1 MHAAWT
7 VKHKP
12 RSLSEVVGNEEAI
25 QKLVAWVRSWEK
37 GVPKRRSAFI
47 YGPPGIGKTVSVEA
61 LANDLNM
68 ELVERNASDYR
79 TEDAV
84 QKFAGLAS
92 QSGTLFGKRRLIL
105 FDELDGLTGRED
117 RGGVGAITQ
126 IAKAA
131 LVPIILIANNAY
143 DPRLGA
149 LRFYCETIEFK
160 KPAAGAVMKHLERI
174 CRQEGIKAEES
185 ALKFI
190 AQRSEGDVRSAVNDL
205 QALAQGKQTL
215 KYDDVSWLAYRDR
228 KEAIFNVLRAV
239 FYGRSADQARR
250 AVDMADVDPDM
261 LFEWIYENLPH
272 HLRDPRDLAN
282 AMDALATADL
292 YRGRIARSQN
302 WTLTRYVIDFMTAGV
317 AMAREKTQPAGF
329 VPLRFPARIKTLS
342 QTRAERQMR
351 SAIGLKIKKRCHIS
365 ASMAAKEIL
374 PYVRIIFE
382 NNAQNA
388 AGLAKWLD
396 LEEGMMEFLAGS
408 KKQAK
413 AIAKKLEAAEQ
424 VEPRRRAS

>member
-1 MHAAWT
+1 MYAAWT

-25 QKLVAWVRSWEK
+25 QKLVSWVKSWDK
-37 GVPKRRSAFI
+37 SVPKRRAAFLF
-47 YGPPGIGKTVSVEA
+47 GPPGIGKTLTVEA
-61 LANDLNM
+61 LANDLNL

-79 TEDAV
+79 TEEAV

-92 QSGTLFGKRRLIL
+92 QSGTLFGKKRLIL

-126 IAKAA
+126 IAKNA

-160 KPAAGAVMKHLERI
+160 KPAAGAVMKHLNRI
-174 CRQEGIKAEES
+174 CDREGIKAEES

-215 KYDDVSWLAYRDR
+215 TFDDVSWLAYRDR
-228 KEAIFNVLRAV
+228 KEAIFSVLRLI
-239 FYGRSADQARR
+239 FYGKSAEAAKH
-250 AVDMADVDPDM
+250 AVDMADVDPNM

-272 HLRDPRDLAN
+272 HLRDRSDLSR
-282 AMDALATADL
+282 AMNSLATADL
-292 YRGRIARSQN
+292 YRGRIRRSQD
-302 WTLTRYVIDFMTAGV
+302 WTLTRYVIYFMTAGV
-317 AMAREKTQPAGF
+317 AMAREKTTPAGF
-329 VPLRFPARIKTLS
+329 VPLRFPERIKMLS
-342 QTRAERQMR
+342 KTRSERQMQGE
-351 SAIGLKIKKRCHIS
+351 IGLKIKKHCHIS
-365 ASMAAKEIL
+365 ANRAAKEIL
-374 PYVRIIFE
+374 PYLRIIFE
-382 NNAQNA
+382 SNAEMA
-388 AGLAKWLD
+388 TGLAKWLD
-396 LEEGMMEFLAGS
+396 LDEAMIEYLAGT
-408 KKQAK
+408 KKQTK
-413 AIAKKLEAAEQ
+413 AIMKNLA
-424 VEPRRRAS
+424 